1 MNLLEEGIK
10 VGAVVETGLTR
21 RIIIDGLTNVYKVYK
36 IRLDLLYYNE
46 KNDRI
51 ATWISK
57 YKSEHNGKLPDSTNR
72 EKYNE
77 IIEDFIVKSHP
88 SSIET
93 TKNNIKAIDQQQP
106 GVVLNDGRVID
117 GNRRF
122 TCLRKLA
129 KENDKFKYFEAIIL
143 ERNYENNAKEIK
155 KLELS
160 IQHGEESK
168 VEYNVID
175 KLVGIYND
183 IIDSKLLSVEE
194 YAKSINDT
202 EVNLKKDIE
211 VAELMVEFLD
221 YINAPKEFHL
231 ARTLGVGATLIE
243 LPSLLK
249 KCRTE
254 DEKEDFKI
262 SIFTNL
268 IMKPNGSELRN
279 FVRGIKKIAGSDFVE
294 DFLEEQ
300 KEIAIQIINKLPP
313 VGKVSE
319 KSIRE
324 TIGDNEKLNLELTK
338 SAQKFIEKVNVKD
351 IKNKPAE
358 LIEKAATSI
367 ENIDIN
373 ILAKLNDTEIG
384 KLEMKLNK
392 LETLIENIR
401 SKIDA

>member
-1 MNLLEEGIK
+1 MNLLEEGIRLE
-10 VGAVVETGLTR
+10 AVVETGLTR
-21 RIIIDGLTNVYKVYK
+21 KIRIDGLTNTYKVYK
-36 IRLDLLYYNE
+36 IRLDLLYYND

-57 YKSEHNGKLPDSTNR
+57 YKSEHNGQLPDSTDR

-88 SSIET
+88 SSIES

-122 TCLRKLA
+122 TCLRQLA
-129 KENDKFKYFEAIIL
+129 KENDRFKYFEAIIL
-143 ERNYENNAKEIK
+143 ERNYKNNAKQIK
-155 KLELS
+155 MLELS

-183 IIDSKLLSVEE
+183 IIDSKLLSVDE
-194 YAKSINDT
+194 YARSINDT

-211 VAELMVEFLD
+211 VAELMVEFLE
-221 YINAPKEFHL
+221 YINAPKQFHL

-249 KCRTE
+249 KCKTE

-262 SIFTNL
+262 SVFTNL
-268 IMKPNGSELRN
+268 IMKPNGNELRN
-279 FVRGIKKIAGSDFVE
+279 FIRGIRKIAGSDFVE

-300 KEIAIQIINKLPP
+300 KEIAIQIMNKLPTIGN
-313 VGKVSE
+313 VDE
-319 KSIRE
+319 KSIRQ
-324 TIGDNEKLNLELTK
+324 TIGDNEKLNLKLTQ
-338 SAQKFIEKVNVKD
+338 SAQKFIEKINVKD
-351 IKNKPAE
+351 IKNKPVE

-373 ILAKLNDTEIG
+373 ILAKLSDTELS
-384 KLEMKLNK
+384 KLEIKLNK